1 MPMDYVPQVDE
12 NACAAHGDCVELAPA
27 VFALNDVAHVI
38 GDGPSDLIIQAA
50 EACPSVAITVIDAET
65 GEQVYP

>member
-1 MPMDYVPQVDE
+1 MKYLPQVDE
-12 NACAAHGDCVELAPA
+12 GSCAAHGDCVEIAPT

-38 GDGPSDLIIQAA
+38 GDGPAEVILEAA
-50 EACPSVAITVIDAET
+50 EACPSVAISVIDEDS